1 MIRTDDEE
9 YVEAIVERRTDD
21 HPSDTKGPKA
31 VAEGRRDGGEESYR
45 VTGHQCWDSAVV
57 IGYVAEN
64 QAADDAA
71 DEEGRLSRGTE
82 ESLVANPFELTKG
95 IRYYNREEILAI
107 NNTVFTLISFIYQR
121 LSRWIYA
128 ANTKVIFLNNI
139 LS

>member
-1 MIRTDDEE
+1 M
-9 YVEAIVERRTDD
+9 
-21 HPSDTKGPKA
+21 
-31 VAEGRRDGGEESYR
+31 
-45 VTGHQCWDSAVV
+45 

-107 NNTVFTLISFIYQR
+107 NNTVFTLLSFIYQR
-121 LSRWIYA
+121 LCRWIYA
-128 ANTKVIFLNNI
+128 ANAKVIFLNNI